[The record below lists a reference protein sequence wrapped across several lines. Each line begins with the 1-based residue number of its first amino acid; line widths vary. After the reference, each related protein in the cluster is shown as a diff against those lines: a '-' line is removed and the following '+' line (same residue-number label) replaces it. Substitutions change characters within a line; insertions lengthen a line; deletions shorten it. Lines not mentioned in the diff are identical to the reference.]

1 MSTVRACDGVPG
13 EAPRSFPRRFALP
26 RLSRK
31 ENPLF
36 SGAVS
41 KAREKTSEYRKN
53 FVNISGGRFFR
64 LTPEKTESIILL
76 TSFRSGERWSSGK
89 DPAWIRR
96 KERIG
101 TILYAV
107 NAKTELLAYTFGR
120 HREPAAAE
128 KPVRGISQ
136 SRSRAAFRK
145 ARAESPPAAWILK
158 DILFARF
165 TRFGRRVEQREKAA
179 KARVRN
185 DGWSRYHGLGF
196 VRT

>member
-1 MSTVRACDGVPG
+1 MVYQEKRRGVFRGVLLCRGYPG
-13 EAPRSFPRRFALP
+13 KKIPYFPGPCQKLVKKRR
-26 RLSRK
+26 
-31 ENPLF
+31 NT
-36 SGAVS
+36 
-41 KAREKTSEYRKN
+41 EKI

-76 TSFRSGERWSSGK
+76 TSFRFGERWSSGK

-101 TILYAV
+101 TVLYAV

-136 SRSRAAFRK
+136 SRSRAAVRK

>member
-1 MSTVRACDGVPG
+1 MVYQEKRRGVFRGVLLCRGYHGKKISYFPG
-13 EAPRSFPRRFALP
+13 PCQKLVKKRRNTG
-26 RLSRK
+26 K
-31 ENPLF
+31 I
-36 SGAVS
+36 
-41 KAREKTSEYRKN
+41 

-101 TILYAV
+101 TVLYAV

>member
-1 MSTVRACDGVPG
+1 MVYQEKRRGVFRGVLLCRGYPGKMSPYFPG
-13 EAPRSFPRRFALP
+13 PCQKLVKKRRNTG
-26 RLSRK
+26 K
-31 ENPLF
+31 I
-36 SGAVS
+36 
-41 KAREKTSEYRKN
+41 

-101 TILYAV
+101 TVLYAV